1 VDETRPPAGDERNAR
16 PTTKVVKT
24 DAEWRQELSRERY
37 RVMRKGGT
45 ELPWSGEHNHTKE
58 AGVYRCAACGAELFG
73 SEAKF
78 ESGTGWPSF
87 HSPIGEQ
94 SVATKSDRKLLVR
107 RTEVRCSSCD
117 AHLGHVFGDGPAPTG
132 KRYCINSV
140 CLALDRA
147 EPPSGGSGG

>member
-1 VDETRPPAGDERNAR
+1 VDELRPPASGERGAQA
-16 PTTKVVKT
+16 TAKVVKA
-24 DAEWRQELSRERY
+24 DDEWRRELTREQY

-45 ELPWSGEHNHTKE
+45 EPPFSGEYNHTSE
-58 AGVYRCAACGAELFG
+58 PGIYRCAACGAELFG

-87 HSPIGEQ
+87 HSPIGES
-94 SVATKSDRKLLVR
+94 SVATKSDRKLLIR

-147 EPPSGGSGG
+147 APSPEGTGG